1 MISNETSNETV
12 VYNESEINRKIIVRS
27 VYKVILKISESGIP
41 YYKDCRNMTEMGVR
55 KPKRR

>member
-1 MISNETSNETV
+1 MIGNETMTDNETER
-12 VYNESEINRKIIVRS
+12 NWKIIARS
-27 VYKVILKISESGIP
+27 VCGAILKISEPRIP

>member
-1 MISNETSNETV
+1 MTLYDSNETMTD
-12 VYNESEINRKIIVRS
+12 NESERNRKIIARS
-27 VYKVILKISESGIP
+27 VCGAILKISEPRIP